1 MKVEYVE
8 ETSVRKSLNFE
19 IDADV
24 VGREIEAQARD
35 FARKVKIPGFRPGKI
50 PSHVVRQRF
59 KEEVLR
65 GAAEDIVNRV
75 VPEELKG
82 RGLEPLA
89 NPKVTDLKINENEPM
104 TFRAV
109 FETLPLVELPEYQS
123 ELQPLIEAGE
133 ATGFTDYATLFQ

>member
-82 RGLEPLA
+82 RGL
-89 NPKVTDLKINENEPM
+89 
-104 TFRAV
+104 
-109 FETLPLVELPEYQS
+109 
-123 ELQPLIEAGE
+123 
-133 ATGFTDYATLFQ
+133 